1 MDLIQSLNNTEKKLD
16 IAGEYCVAFDLM
28 ANTRKE
34 VSASRVKDGVS
45 KTMAFY
51 LFKVSPIAFALT
63 LVLKLIFH

>member
-1 MDLIQSLNNTEKKLD
+1 MGLIQSLNNTEKKLD

-34 VSASRVKDGVS
+34 ASEGEVKYRVS
-45 KTMAFY
+45 KRRGFI
-51 LFKVSPIAFALT
+51 LFKITPIAFALT